1 MLEALSEV
9 QLSHLVENLA
19 EGLNTEIGE
28 KGTCLSGGEN
38 KDLH

>member
-1 MLEALSEV
+1 MLGALSEV

-28 KGTCLSGGEN
+28 KG
-38 KDLH
+38 